1 MKRKFRLA
9 LGVIL
14 IITALLPLAA
24 AAAPV
29 GRFTMVEGHV
39 DLLKQGN
46 LPAIPVKV
54 QDGVET
60 GDVVRTKARSKAQI
74 TFVDDTALT
83 LAPES
88 RVAVADYIYDP
99 NRSQRRATL
108 RVFRGMVHT
117 VVNRI
122 LQLQEPDFIVQTAT
136 GTLGVRG
143 TEWYTLLKPN
153 STLVYLTRG
162 GLALQTANPTKLSLD
177 PMFWVEMFF
186 KRFSLP
192 RGIIPGD
199 LDMLRKL
206 MDTGVP
212 ESSDFQVSPL
222 PPPGKTGPSYQLPGD
237 PEKGLPLY
245 VPPIYQTPV
254 PHSPGI
260 TPGPGQGITP
270 GPGNLTDR

>member
-14 IITALLPLAA
+14 IITALIPLAA
-24 AAAPV
+24 AAAVV
-29 GRFTMVEGHV
+29 GRVTMVEGHV

-60 GDVVRTKARSKAQI
+60 GDVIRTKARSKAQI

-122 LQLQEPDFIVQTAT
+122 LQLQEPDFIMQTAT

-143 TEWYTLLKPN
+143 TEWYTLMKPN

-162 GLALQTANPTKLSLD
+162 GLALETVNPSKLLLD
-177 PMFWVEMFF
+177 PMSWVEMFNN
-186 KRFSLP
+186 RFSLP
-192 RGIIPGD
+192 RGITPADI
-199 LDMLRKL
+199 DMLRKL

-212 ESSDFQVSPL
+212 QSPDFQLSPL
-222 PPPGKTGPSYQLPGD
+222 PPLGKTGPGYQLPED
-237 PEKGLPLY
+237 LEKGIPLY
-245 VPPIYQTPV
+245 VPPILTPGGGKT
-254 PHSPGI
+254 PGTGGGI
-260 TPGPGQGITP
+260 TPGPGTTTGK
-270 GPGNLTDR
+270 

>member
-24 AAAPV
+24 AAAIV

-60 GDVVRTKARSKAQI
+60 GDVIRTKAKSKAQI

-88 RVAVADYIYDP
+88 RVAIADYIYDP
-99 NRSQRRATL
+99 NRNLRRATL

-122 LQLQEPDFIVQTAT
+122 LQLQEPDFIMQTAT

-143 TEWYTLLKPN
+143 TEWYALLKPN

-162 GLALQTANPTKLSLD
+162 GLALETVNPSKLALD
-177 PMFWVEMFF
+177 PMFWSEMFSN
-186 KRFSLP
+186 RFSLP
-192 RGIIPGD
+192 RGITPADI
-199 LDMLRKL
+199 DMLGKL
-206 MDTGVP
+206 MDSGVP

-222 PPPGKTGPSYQLPGD
+222 LPLGKTGPGYQLPGD
-237 PEKGLPLY
+237 PEKGIPLY
-245 VPPIYQTPV
+245 VPPIYQLTPGGGK
-254 PHSPGI
+254 SPGPTGGI
-260 TPGPGQGITP
+260 TPGPGTT
-270 GPGNLTDR
+270 TDK

>member
-24 AAAPV
+24 AAAIV

-60 GDVVRTKARSKAQI
+60 GDVIRTKAKSKAQI

-88 RVAVADYIYDP
+88 RVAIADYIYDP
-99 NRSQRRATL
+99 NRNLRRATL

-122 LQLQEPDFIVQTAT
+122 LQLQEPDFIMQTAT

-143 TEWYTLLKPN
+143 TEWYTLMKPN

-162 GLALQTANPTKLSLD
+162 GLALETVNPSKLSLD
-177 PMFWVEMFF
+177 PMSWVEMFNN
-186 KRFSLP
+186 RFSLP
-192 RGIIPGD
+192 RGITPADI
-199 LDMLRKL
+199 DMLRKL

-212 ESSDFQVSPL
+212 QSPDFQLSPL
-222 PPPGKTGPSYQLPGD
+222 PPLGKTGPGYQLPED
-237 PEKGLPLY
+237 LEKGIPLY
-245 VPPIYQTPV
+245 VPPILTPGGGKT
-254 PHSPGI
+254 PGTGGGI
-260 TPGPGQGITP
+260 TPGPGTTTGK
-270 GPGNLTDR
+270 